1 MGLQQA
7 SLMKWPEALR
17 WFDMASAFSA
27 TARFNAQRV
36 RQQLQHQEDALRLG
50 ADMAQADPDVLYR
63 QARRYHQGD
72 GIPANY
78 AQALMLYQLAAA
90 RSSAPAQ
97 RMLNLIY
104 SRPNLLGGVDI
115 PWMQQL
121 AEADVSGPQTRWPRT
136 RISRSLARDPT
147 ALFDYLPDFWQ
158 LQP

>member
-1 MGLQQA
+1 
-7 SLMKWPEALR
+7 
-17 WFDMASAFSA
+17 MASGSSA

-50 ADMAQADPDVLYR
+50 TDMAQADPDVLFR

-78 AQALMLYQLAAA
+78 AQALLLYQLAAA
-90 RSSAPAQ
+90 KSSGPAQ

-104 SRPNLLGGVDI
+104 SRPNVLGGVDI
-115 PWMQQL
+115 SWMQQL
-121 AEADVSGPQTRWPRT
+121 AEADVSGPQVRWPRT
-136 RISRSLARDPT
+136 RTSRTLARDPT
-147 ALFDYLPDFWQ
+147 ALFDYLPDLWQ